1 MNNIRRGHVTYYVNC
16 IQLWRSS
23 GESTTIYCCHIE
35 SRGSVCNGRR
45 REKSGILGN
54 PSRHLDRRCRRHDR
68 GWWLDNWASINM
80 ACSVPSARLQPTALR
95 SPSCPNH
102 PSSQNTLPRAPRNP
116 PPGNRIHTSQPWSS
130 LRRTALSPR
139 YSPIVLSI
147 GNILGNSSF
156 RMANTFLSTTS
167 RCSKSCGST
176 TTMQK
181 LRLPC

>member
-16 IQLWRSS
+16 IQLCAVLANRQLSIAVTLNREDRSAMA
-23 GESTTIYCCHIE
+23 EE
-35 SRGSVCNGRR
+35 
-45 REKSGILGN
+45 EKKAGFWATLPGILTGVAAVMTAVGGLILGLYQN
-54 PSRHLDRRCRRHDR
+54 GVLGSKRAVTTD
-68 GWWLDNWASINM
+68 
-80 ACSVPSARLQPTALR
+80 SAA